1 MDKDKKKKNYIISGI
16 LIAVAILFTVLV
28 KFVNVKPVGVKGTDI
43 GFAFINRPFAD
54 LIGSNMTLYN
64 ITEWLGIIPILVVM
78 VYGLIGLKQ
87 LVKTK
92 NVFKVDK
99 EILILGGFYVVVA
112 VLYVFFEKVI
122 INYRPV
128 LIEGVL
134 EASYPSSHTLMSM
147 CFCGSAL
154 ILNKEYFKKYVKPLN
169 IFLIIIMVVIVVGRL
184 LSGVHWF
191 TDIIGGCLISLALVM
206 TFYSIVENNKTYK
219 LKDRTKKK
227 LRK

>member
-1 MDKDKKKKNYIISGI
+1 MDKKKRNYIISGV
-16 LIAVAILFTVLV
+16 LISVAILFTILV
-28 KFVNVKPVGVKGTDI
+28 KFIDVRSVGVNGTDI
-43 GFAFINRPFAD
+43 GFAFINKPISN
-54 LIGSNMTLYN
+54 LIGSNMLIYD
-64 ITEWLGIIPILVVM
+64 ITEWLGIIPLLVVM
-78 VYGLIGLKQ
+78 AYGLVGLMQ
-87 LVKTK
+87 LVKRK

>member
-1 MDKDKKKKNYIISGI
+1 MDKKKRNYIISGV
-16 LIAVAILFTVLV
+16 LISVAILFTILV
-28 KFVNVKPVGVKGTDI
+28 KFIDVRSVGVNGTDI
-43 GFAFINRPFAD
+43 GFAFINKPISN
-54 LIGSNMTLYN
+54 LIGSNMFIYD
-64 ITEWLGIIPILVVM
+64 ITEWLGIIPLLVVM
-78 VYGLIGLKQ
+78 AYGLVGLMQ
-87 LVKTK
+87 LVKRK

-128 LIEGVL
+128 LIEGIL

>member
-1 MDKDKKKKNYIISGI
+1 MDKKKRNYIISGV
-16 LIAVAILFTVLV
+16 LISVAILFTILV
-28 KFVNVKPVGVKGTDI
+28 KFIDVRSVGVNGIDI
-43 GFAFINRPFAD
+43 GFAFINKPISN
-54 LIGSNMTLYN
+54 LIGSNMLIYD
-64 ITEWLGIIPILVVM
+64 ITEWLGIIPLLVVM
-78 VYGLIGLKQ
+78 AYGLVGLMQ
-87 LVKTK
+87 LVKRK

-128 LIEGVL
+128 LIEGIL

>member
-1 MDKDKKKKNYIISGI
+1 MDKKKINYIISGVLI
-16 LIAVAILFTVLV
+16 LVAILFTILV
-28 KFVNVKPVGVKGTDI
+28 KFIDVRTVGVNGTDI
-43 GFAFINRPFAD
+43 GFAFINKPISN
-54 LIGSNMTLYN
+54 LIGSNMLIYD
-64 ITEWLGIIPILVVM
+64 ITEWLGIIPLLVVM
-78 VYGLIGLKQ
+78 AYGLVGLMQ
-87 LVKTK
+87 LVKRK

-128 LIEGVL
+128 LIEGIL

>member
-1 MDKDKKKKNYIISGI
+1 MDKKKRNYILSGVLIS
-16 LIAVAILFTVLV
+16 VAILFTILV
-28 KFVNVKPVGVKGTDI
+28 KFIDVRSVGVNGTDI
-43 GFAFINRPFAD
+43 GFAFINKPISN
-54 LIGSNMTLYN
+54 LIGSNMLIYD
-64 ITEWLGIIPILVVM
+64 ITEWLGIIPLLVVM
-78 VYGLIGLKQ
+78 AYGLVGLMQ
-87 LVKTK
+87 LVKRK

-112 VLYVFFEKVI
+112 FLYVFFEKVI

-128 LIEGVL
+128 LIEGIL

>member
-1 MDKDKKKKNYIISGI
+1 MDKKKRNYIISGVLI
-16 LIAVAILFTVLV
+16 LVAILFTILV
-28 KFVNVKPVGVKGTDI
+28 KFIDVRSVGVNGTDI
-43 GFAFINRPFAD
+43 GFAFINKPISN
-54 LIGSNMTLYN
+54 LIGSNMLIYD
-64 ITEWLGIIPILVVM
+64 ITEWLGIIPLLVVM
-78 VYGLIGLKQ
+78 AYGLVGLMQ
-87 LVKTK
+87 LVKRK

-128 LIEGVL
+128 LIEGIL

-191 TDIIGGCLISLALVM
+191 TDIMGGCLISLALVM

>member
-1 MDKDKKKKNYIISGI
+1 MDKKKRNYIISGV
-16 LIAVAILFTVLV
+16 LISVAILFTILV
-28 KFVNVKPVGVKGTDI
+28 KFIDVRSVGVNGTDI
-43 GFAFINRPFAD
+43 GFAFINKPISN
-54 LIGSNMTLYN
+54 LIGSNMLIYD
-64 ITEWLGIIPILVVM
+64 ITEWLGIIPLLVVM
-78 VYGLIGLKQ
+78 AYGLVGLMQ
-87 LVKTK
+87 LVKRK

-128 LIEGVL
+128 LIEGIL

>member
-1 MDKDKKKKNYIISGI
+1 MDKKKRNYIISGV
-16 LIAVAILFTVLV
+16 LISVAILFTILV
-28 KFVNVKPVGVKGTDI
+28 KFIDVRSVGVNGTDI
-43 GFAFINRPFAD
+43 GFAFINKPISN
-54 LIGSNMTLYN
+54 LIGSNMLIYD
-64 ITEWLGIIPILVVM
+64 ITEWLGIIPLLVVM
-78 VYGLIGLKQ
+78 GYGLVGLMQ
-87 LVKTK
+87 LVKRK

-128 LIEGVL
+128 LIEGIL

>member
-1 MDKDKKKKNYIISGI
+1 MDKDKKMKNYIISGI

-28 KFVNVKPVGVKGTDI
+28 KFVNVKPVGVKGTNI

-112 VLYVFFEKVI
+112 VLYVFFEKCI

-134 EASYPSSHTLMSM
+134 EASYPSSHTLMAM
-147 CFCGSAL
+147 CFCGSA
-154 ILNKEYFKKYVKPLN
+154 IVLNKRYFEKHYKIIN
-169 IFLIIIMVVIVVGRL
+169 IVLAVVMGLIVIGRL
-184 LSGVHWF
+184 LSGVHWL
-191 TDIIGGCLISLALVM
+191 TDIIGGSLISGALIM
-206 TFYSIVENNKTYK
+206 TYYSLIYEKKYK

-227 LRK
+227 TK